1 MRIAATSA
9 GGARLVLAVGFW
21 LVAFL
26 AESNAQFFNI
36 SPLPRP
42 PQEVPGQTPGP
53 AQNIAPPNNNRPAPV
68 PKGPA
73 LQSLPPATASPP
85 PAAAAAP
92 PVIAPAGQGSLT
104 LNARF
109 GRELPQITGGLHWR
123 VYAGKIEQGALRPIK
138 EDRGSSPTVTLPA
151 GSYVVHVGF
160 GLASVTRTVH
170 LKAGEAQREMFD
182 ISAGGLRIE
191 GKVGDARIPPGQIS
205 FDIYRGSQFEPGD
218 KRPIV
223 QAAQTGDVILVP
235 EGTYHII
242 SNYGD
247 VNAMVRSDIR
257 VQVGKLTDATVTHRA
272 AVITLKLVND
282 AGGEARADTQWW
294 VLTPGGDVIKEST
307 GAFPRVILAE
317 GEYRAIARNDSQS
330 YERVFKVVTGVDTE
344 IEVLARH

>member
-9 GGARLVLAVGFW
+9 GGARSVLAVGFW
-21 LVAFL
+21 LLASL

-53 AQNIAPPNNNRPAPV
+53 AQNIAPPNNNRPAPT
-68 PKGPA
+68 PKGPMT

-92 PVIAPAGQGSLT
+92 PVIAPAGHASLT
-104 LNARF
+104 LSARF
-109 GRELPQITGGLHWR
+109 GPALPQITGGLHWR
-123 VYAGKIEQGALRPIK
+123 VYPSKIEQGALRPIK
-138 EDRGSSPTVTLPA
+138 EDRGTTPTVTLPA

-160 GLASVTRTVH
+160 GLASTTRTVQ

-191 GKVGDARIPPGQIS
+191 GKVGDARIPPGQIT

-223 QAAQTGDVILVP
+223 QAAQTG
-235 EGTYHII
+235 
-242 SNYGD
+242 
-247 VNAMVRSDIR
+247 
-257 VQVGKLTDATVTHRA
+257 
-272 AVITLKLVND
+272 
-282 AGGEARADTQWW
+282 
-294 VLTPGGDVIKEST
+294 
-307 GAFPRVILAE
+307 
-317 GEYRAIARNDSQS
+317 
-330 YERVFKVVTGVDTE
+330 
-344 IEVLARH
+344 

>member
-1 MRIAATSA
+1 MRIAATSL

-21 LVAFL
+21 LLATL

-53 AQNIAPPNNNRPAPV
+53 AQNIAPPNNNRPAPL
-68 PKGPA
+68 PKSQT
-73 LQSLPPATASPP
+73 LQSLPPTVVSPP
-85 PAAAAAP
+85 PAAAP

-104 LNARF
+104 LGARF
-109 GRELPQITGGLHWR
+109 GRDQQMITGGLHWR
-123 VYAGKIEQGALRPIK
+123 VYPAKIEQGALRPIK

-160 GLASVTRTVH
+160 GLASATRTVH
-170 LKAGEAQREMFD
+170 LKAGEAQREVFD

-257 VQVGKLTDATVTHRA
+257 VQAGKLTDATVTHRA

-317 GEYRAIARNDSQS
+317 GEYRAIARNDNQS

>member
-1 MRIAATSA
+1 MRIAATSV

-21 LVAFL
+21 LLASL

-53 AQNIAPPNNNRPAPV
+53 AQNIAPPNNNRPAQV
-68 PKGPA
+68 PKGQS
-73 LQSLPPATASPP
+73 LQSLPPATAAPP
-85 PAAAAAP
+85 PPAAAAP
-92 PVIAPAGQGSLT
+92 PVIAPSGHASLT
-104 LNARF
+104 LGARF
-109 GRELPQITGGLHWR
+109 GRDLPVITGGLHWR
-123 VYAGKIEQGALRPIK
+123 VYSGKIEQGALR
-138 EDRGSSPTVTLPA
+138 RSRRTAARRRRSPCRQAPMWSML
-151 GSYVVHVGF
+151 
-160 GLASVTRTVH
+160 GLARKRHPNGAAEVGRGAARDVRH
-170 LKAGEAQREMFD
+170 LRR
-182 ISAGGLRIE
+182 GLRIE
-191 GKVGDARIPPGQIS
+191 GKVGDARIPPGQIT

-223 QAAQTGDVILVP
+223 QAAQTGDVVLVP

-257 VQVGKLTDATVTHRA
+257 VQAGKLTDATVTHRA

-282 AGGEARADTQWW
+282 TGGEARADTQWW

-317 GEYRAIARNDSQS
+317 GEYRAIARNDNQS

-344 IEVLARH
+344 VEVLARH